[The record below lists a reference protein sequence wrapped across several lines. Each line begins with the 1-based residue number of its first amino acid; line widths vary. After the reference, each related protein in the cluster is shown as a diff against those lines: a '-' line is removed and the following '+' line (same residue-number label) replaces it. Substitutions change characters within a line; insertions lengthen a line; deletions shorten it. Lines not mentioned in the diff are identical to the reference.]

1 MALNYEDL
9 AKQFGG
15 SSTEDEEKQ
24 PGEVDYESLA
34 TQFGG
39 STEVKEEVDYGALA
53 SQYGGTTETKKEKVR
68 PSFENVEPE
77 SFESTF
83 EMEMGLGEQPQ
94 EVVDLKPKEIPK
106 TNFEDLV
113 KDKNFNVIKDYAEA
127 RFGEEGKQRKGESRQ
142 EYIKRWM
149 AAMRQ
154 TEWNTTLNAVPE
166 LNWLYNANKADVA
179 KAAKAWQ
186 LYDTV
191 PDWYEDGGQPGVRPF
206 YEATLSYVSDPT
218 NLITLGIGSF
228 ARYKAARAAIGSA
241 MKEKLKAAG
250 LAAGTEAAIGAA
262 QSAVDQ
268 QIKIETDRQ
277 LDDDYNVIKE
287 IKWDD
292 IAVSA
297 GLGAVFGG
305 LEAGSAFGKGPKKST
320 KQDLEEVLASKGTIQ
335 VDPSEKKFKEV
346 WDKELEQTLTEFDKF
361 EGRQT
366 LDKLSPPTDIT
377 EAQIQKNLSLK
388 AINVARY
395 IIEEDPNFRDTLF
408 RVANKE
414 QKISDAVKDVF
425 MVIEQRTKQ
434 GDADVPVIDDAL
446 FEFALEKSGI
456 NLKEFAEAARATVA
470 DGATIMQGYSAAAK
484 ILRRT
489 TEIDKDAK
497 KIIDNMYGR
506 SQEVPS
512 AFGWLGDGIRRVERE
527 SKALVT
533 SAIGTTMRNMMGT
546 TVGLTFDAAKNL
558 LESSTFAVGK
568 TIKAGYDIAVRGES
582 YQRGAITKGI
592 SDIVKDSFNTLTY
605 LTNAGITAEV
615 TDAILKHN
623 PRIQRQIFHALQE
636 TGNEELSALSRFA
649 STFNV
654 AQDVLFRRAIFT
666 ASIERQMRRAGM
678 DMYEILAQNKR
689 IPSDVIKNAADQAL
703 MGTFSFMPKKGIAN
717 NFVRFFEAPGMSLI
731 NPFPRFMVNAISFQM
746 KYNPIV
752 AGARMASDASQ
763 ALLKKSK
770 DPAMSERLGRRA
782 VERMS
787 EGIVGGAAILAAYQY
802 RSENE
807 DLKAWELKNDDGS
820 VIDTRAIFPVGP
832 ILIMGDLFHKLM
844 NNKFSEVKVRESLET
859 LAGMKIP
866 GGTQFTLLENLP
878 ELAEGV
884 LEGFQGKEADKAL
897 IAAGR
902 LVGDF
907 VTRFIQPL
915 QPLNAFVETFDKEM
929 QIARDP
935 NVITSDDLVMES
947 AMNRVK
953 AKFPIEALPE
963 DVVEPLPEAVSY
975 FREGP
980 PVRAGEFFNTLTGL
994 RAQPAANRLEKEIK
1008 ELNIEPYKFFPSSG
1022 LRTLDR
1028 EIIKAS
1034 LPYVEQLVFER
1045 MDRGDYED
1053 MTIYQKR
1060 EAFTNAMRAAIKD
1073 GRDEIMGMFE
1083 AEQQDAYNKLVFN
1096 RLPADQRRI
1105 INAAYARDHDGRTIE
1120 QDKAYDRHYEY
1131 MGEIEMLQ

>member
-1 MALNYEDL
+1 MAFGINDKVVGEEEEQQPIKLFGAQDTVVEDV
-9 AKQFGG
+9 APVEAEPIKPFGVK
-15 SSTEDEEKQ
+15 DK
-24 PGEVDYESLA
+24 
-34 TQFGG
+34 
-39 STEVKEEVDYGALA
+39 EVK
-53 SQYGGTTETKKEKVR
+53 KEVR
-68 PSFENVEPE
+68 PSFENVAPE

-83 EMEMGLGEQPQ
+83 ELEMGLGEQPQ

-106 TNFEDLV
+106 TKFEDLV
-113 KDKNFNVIKDYAEA
+113 KDQNFNVIKDYAEA
-127 RFGEEGKQRKGESRQ
+127 RFGEEGKQRKGESKQ

-149 AAMRQ
+149 TAMRQ

-166 LNWLYNANKADVA
+166 LNWLYNANKKDVA

-186 LYDTV
+186 LYDTI
-191 PDWYEDGGQPGVRPF
+191 PDWYDEGGQPGVRPF
-206 YEATLSYVSDPT
+206 YEATLSAISDPT
-218 NLITLGIGSF
+218 NLLSVGIGSF
-228 ARYKAARAAIGSA
+228 ARYKAARAAIGTA
-241 MKEKLKAAG
+241 MKERVKAVG
-250 LAAGTEAAIGAA
+250 LAAGAEAAIGAA

-268 QIKIETDRQ
+268 QI
-277 LDDDYNVIKE
+277 E
-287 IKWDD
+287 IKTGRRESISGTE
-292 IAVSA
+292 IAISSSI
-297 GLGAVFGG
+297 GAIFGG
-305 LEAGSAFGKGPKKST
+305 LEARAGFGKAPKKTT
-320 KQDLEEVLASKGTIQ
+320 KQDLEEVLAAKKPKD
-335 VDPSEKKFKEV
+335 VDPTEAKFTEV

-377 EAQIQKNLSLK
+377 EAQVQKNLSLRS
-388 AINVARY
+388 IEVAKY
-395 IIEEDPNFRDTLF
+395 ILLADPNFRDAAQ

-414 QKISDAVKDVF
+414 QKVSDAIKDVF
-425 MVIEQRTKQ
+425 MTIEQRTKE
-434 GDADVPVIDDAL
+434 GDVDVPKIDDTI
-446 FEFALEKSGI
+446 FEAALERANI
-456 NLKEFAEAARATVA
+456 NLKEFAEAARTTVG

-484 ILRRT
+484 IIRRAMD
-489 TEIDKDAK
+489 IDPEAK
-497 KIIDNMYGR
+497 KLIDNLYGR

-512 AFGWLGDGIRRVERE
+512 SYGWLGEGIRRIERE

-546 TVGLTFDAAKNL
+546 TVGLSFDAAKNL

-568 TIKAGYDIAVRGES
+568 TIKAGYNIAVRGEK
-582 YQRGAITKGI
+582 YEKGAISKGI

-636 TGNEELSALSRFA
+636 TGNEELSAVSRFA

-689 IPSDVIKNAADQAL
+689 IPADVIKNAADQAL

-746 KYNPIV
+746 KYNPVV

-763 ALLKKSK
+763 ALLKKNK

-897 IAAGR
+897 VAAGR

-907 VTRFIQPL
+907 VTRFIKPL

-994 RAQPAANRLEKEIK
+994 RAQPAANRLEKEVK
-1008 ELNIEPYKFFPSSG
+1008 ELNIEPYTFFPSSG

-1028 EIIKAS
+1028 EIIKSA
-1034 LPYVEQLVFER
+1034 LPYVEELVFER
-1045 MDRGDYED
+1045 MDREDYKD
-1053 MTIYQKR
+1053 MSIYQKR
-1060 EAFTNAMRAAIKD
+1060 IAFQTAMREAIAT
-1073 GRDEIMGMFE
+1073 GREEVMGMFE
-1083 AEQQDAYNKLVFN
+1083 AEQQDAYHKLVYN

-1105 INAAYARDHDGRTIE
+1105 INAAYARDNDGRSIVE
-1120 QDKAYDRHYEY
+1120 DKAYDRHYEY
-1131 MGEIEMLQ
+1131 AGEIEMLQ

>member
-1 MALNYEDL
+1 MAFGINDTVVDKEDQQP
-9 AKQFGG
+9 AKLFGAQDAVV
-15 SSTEDEEKQ
+15 EDVTLEKLSKSF
-24 PGEVDYESLA
+24 GTKDKEVENK
-34 TQFGG
+34 T
-39 STEVKEEVDYGALA
+39 
-53 SQYGGTTETKKEKVR
+53 R
-68 PSFENVEPE
+68 PSLEGVASE
-77 SFESTF
+77 SFESSF
-83 EMEMGLGEQPQ
+83 DAEMGLGQQTQ

-106 TNFEDLV
+106 TNFEDLT
-113 KDKNFNVIKDYAEA
+113 KQENFNIIKDYAEA
-127 RFGEEGKQRKGESRQ
+127 RFGEGGKQKKGESK
-142 EYIKRWM
+142 EDYVKRWM
-149 AAMRQ
+149 TAMRQ
-154 TEWNTTLNAVPE
+154 TQWNTTLNAVPE
-166 LNWLYNANKADVA
+166 LNWLYNANKKDVA

-191 PDWYEDGGQPGVRPF
+191 PDWYDKGGQPGARPF
-206 YEATLSYVSDPT
+206 FEATLSLVSDPT
-218 NLITLGIGSF
+218 NLVTLGIGSY
-228 ARYKAARAAIGSA
+228 ARYQAARAAIGSA
-241 MKEKLKAAG
+241 IQNKVKAVTA
-250 LAAGTEAAIGAA
+250 AAGTEAAIAAA

-268 QIKIETDRQ
+268 QIEIETGRRD
-277 LDDDYNVIKE
+277 E
-287 IKWDD
+287 ISGTD
-292 IAVSA
+292 IAISSS
-297 GLGAVFGG
+297 LGAILGGVEARTVFGR
-305 LEAGSAFGKGPKKST
+305 APKKTT
-320 KQDLEEVLASKGTIQ
+320 KQDLEEVLAAKKTS
-335 VDPSEKKFKEV
+335 VDPTEKKFTDI

-377 EAQIQKNLSLK
+377 EAQVKKDLSLK
-388 AINVARY
+388 SINVAKY
-395 IIEEDPNFRDTLF
+395 ILLADPNFRDAAQ

-425 MVIEQRTKQ
+425 MSIEQRTKE
-434 GDADVPVIDDAL
+434 GDVDVPKIDDTV
-446 FEFALEKSGI
+446 FEAALERAGI
-456 NLKEFAEAARATVA
+456 NLKEFAEAARTTVG
-470 DGATIMQGYSAAAK
+470 DGATIMQGYSAAAR
-484 ILRRT
+484 IIRRAMDIDP
-489 TEIDKDAK
+489 ESKQIIDKLF
-497 KIIDNMYGR
+497 GR
-506 SQEVPS
+506 SSDQEAPS
-512 AFGWLGDGIRRVERE
+512 SYGWLGDGIRRLERE

-533 SAIGTTMRNMMGT
+533 SSIGTTMRNMMGT

-568 TIKAGYDIAVRGES
+568 TIKGAYDIAVRGES
-582 YQRGAITKGI
+582 YKRGAVTQGL

-636 TGNEELSALSRFA
+636 TGTDELSTVAKFA

-678 DMYEILAQNKR
+678 DMYEVLAQNKR
-689 IPSDVIKNAADQAL
+689 IPSDVIKNAADHAL

-717 NFVRFFEAPGMSLI
+717 YFVRFFEAPGMSLV

-746 KYNPIV
+746 KYNPV
-752 AGARMASDASQ
+752 VGGARAASDAAQ
-763 ALLKKSK
+763 ALLQSKKN
-770 DPAMSERLGRRA
+770 PAMAERLGRRA

-802 RSENE
+802 RSENT
-807 DLKAWELKNDDGS
+807 DLAPWEIRADDGS
-820 VIDTRAIFPVGP
+820 TIDTRAIFPVGP
-832 ILIMGDLFHKLM
+832 FLVMGELLRNVTSDR
-844 NNKFSEVKVRESLET
+844 FSEVKVRESLET
-859 LAGMKIP
+859 LAGMKLP

-884 LEGFQGKEADKAL
+884 LNAFQGKEAEKAQVAL
-897 IAAGR
+897 GK

-935 NVITSDDLVMES
+935 NVITSDDLVAEA

-953 AKFPIEALPE
+953 AKFPIEILPE

-980 PVRAGEFFNTLTGL
+980 PIRGGEFFNTLSGI
-994 RAQPAANRLEKEIK
+994 RQQPAANRLEKEVK
-1008 ELNIEPYKFFPSSG
+1008 ELNIEPFTFFPSSG
-1022 LRTLDR
+1022 LRMLDR

-1034 LPYVEQLVFER
+1034 LPYVEELVFER
-1045 MDRGDYED
+1045 MDRGDYDD
-1053 MTIYQKR
+1053 MSVYQKR
-1060 EAFTNAMRAAIKD
+1060 VAFKTAMQEAIAT
-1073 GRDEIMGMFE
+1073 GREEVMGMFE
-1083 AEQQDAYNKLVFN
+1083 AEQQDAFHKLVYN

-1105 INAAYARDHDGRTIE
+1105 ISAAYAKDNDGRSIE
-1120 QDKAYDRHYEY
+1120 EDKAYDRHYEY
-1131 MGEIEMLQ
+1131 FGEIEMLQ

>member
-1 MALNYEDL
+1 MA
-9 AKQFGG
+9 FGIN
-15 SSTEDEEKQ
+15 DKVVDDVEELQ
-24 PGEVDYESLA
+24 PTPV
-34 TQFGG
+34 FGVNDQVIEEPAPIEPVKTFG
-39 STEVKEEVDYGALA
+39 TRDKEVKEE
-53 SQYGGTTETKKEKVR
+53 TR
-68 PSFENVEPE
+68 PSLKGATSE

-83 EMEMGLGEQPQ
+83 EMEMGLTEQPQ
-94 EVVDLKPKEIPK
+94 EVVELKPKEIPK
-106 TNFEDLV
+106 TAFEDLE
-113 KDKNFNVIKDYAEA
+113 KDKNFFVIKDYAEA
-127 RFGEEGKQRKGESRQ
+127 RFGEEGKQKKGESRSD
-142 EYIKRWM
+142 YIKRWM
-149 AAMRQ
+149 TAMRQ
-154 TEWNTTLNAVPE
+154 TQWNTTLNAVPE
-166 LNWLYNANKADVA
+166 LNWLYNAGKEDVA

-186 LYDTV
+186 LYDTI
-191 PDWYEDGGQPGVRPF
+191 PDWYEEGGQPGIRPF
-206 YEATLSYVSDPT
+206 YEATLSAVSDPT
-218 NLITLGIGSF
+218 NLVSLGLGSF
-228 ARYKAARAAIGSA
+228 ARYKAARAAIGAAMNQKIKAVGVAASA
-241 MKEKLKAAG
+241 
-250 LAAGTEAAIGAA
+250 EAAIGAA

-268 QIKIETDRQ
+268 QIEIETDRRES
-277 LDDDYNVIKE
+277 ISGTE
-287 IKWDD
+287 IA
-292 IAVSA
+292 ISSSV
-297 GLGAVFGG
+297 GALFGG
-305 LEAGSAFGKGPKKST
+305 LEARAAFGKGPKKTT
-320 KQDLEEVLASKGTIQ
+320 KQDLEEVLAA
-335 VDPSEKKFKEV
+335 KKPIKPDATETKFNEI

-377 EAQIQKNLSLK
+377 EAQVKKNLSLRS
-388 AINVARY
+388 IEVAKY
-395 IIEEDPNFRDTLF
+395 ILLADPNFRDAAQ

-425 MVIEQRTKQ
+425 MTIEQRTKE
-434 GDADVPVIDDAL
+434 GDVDVPKINDTI
-446 FEFALEKSGI
+446 FEAALERAGI
-456 NLKEFAEAARATVA
+456 NLKEFAEAARTTVG
-470 DGATIMQGYSAAAK
+470 DGATIMQGYSAAAA
-484 ILRRT
+484 IIRRAMD
-489 TEIDKDAK
+489 IDPEAK
-497 KIIDNMYGR
+497 KLINNLYGR

-512 AFGWLGDGIRRVERE
+512 SYGWLGDGIRRIERE

-546 TVGLTFDAAKNL
+546 GVGLTFDAAKNL

-568 TIKAGYDIAVRGES
+568 TIKAGYNIAVRGES
-582 YQRGAITKGI
+582 YQKGAITKGI

-636 TGNEELSALSRFA
+636 TGTEELSAISRFA

-689 IPSDVIKNAADQAL
+689 IPADVIKNAADQAL
-703 MGTFSFMPKKGIAN
+703 MGTFSFMPKKGLGN
-717 NFVRFFEAPGMSLI
+717 YFVKVFEAPGMSLV

-752 AGARMASDASQ
+752 AGARMTSDAAQ
-763 ALLKKSK
+763 ALLQKKK
-770 DPAMSERLGRRA
+770 DPAMAERLGRRA

-787 EGIVGGAAILAAYQY
+787 EGVVGGAAILAAYQY

-832 ILIMGDLFHKLM
+832 FLIMGDLFHKLM
-844 NNKFSEVKVRESLET
+844 NNKFSEVKVKESLET

-866 GGTQFTLLENLP
+866 GGTQFTLLESLP

-884 LEGFQGKEADKAL
+884 LAGFQGKEADKAL
-897 IAAGR
+897 AAAGR
-902 LVGDF
+902 FVGDF

-963 DVVEPLPEAVSY
+963 DMVEPLPEAVSY

-980 PVRAGEFFNTLTGL
+980 PIRGGEFFNTLTGL
-994 RAQPAANRLEKEIK
+994 RAQPAANRLEKEVK

-1028 EIIKAS
+1028 EIIKTA

-1045 MDRGDYED
+1045 MDRGDYDD
-1053 MTIYQKR
+1053 MSLYQKR
-1060 EAFTNAMRAAIKD
+1060 EAFTNAMRLAIKD
-1073 GRDEIMGMFE
+1073 ARDEVMGMFE
-1083 AEQQDAYNKLVFN
+1083 AEQQSAYHKLVYN

-1105 INAAYARDHDGRTIE
+1105 ISAAYARENDGRSIE
-1120 QDKAYDRHYEY
+1120 EDKAYDRHYEY
-1131 MGEIEMLQ
+1131 IGEIEMLE